1 MLTFIFFFLHCP
13 RASWAWFLNG
23 SESCSAGALV
33 TTPNAPERKSGE
45 RHPEQPRARMAGE
58 RGKGEPRRYRLAD
71 ATALCSLPLL
81 AACLTLLPAAAAT
94 AAPAYPQCPVR

>member
-1 MLTFIFFFLHCP
+1 
-13 RASWAWFLNG
+13 
-23 SESCSAGALV
+23 
-33 TTPNAPERKSGE
+33 
-45 RHPEQPRARMAGE
+45 MAGE
-58 RGKGEPRRYRLAD
+58 RVKGEPRRYRLAD